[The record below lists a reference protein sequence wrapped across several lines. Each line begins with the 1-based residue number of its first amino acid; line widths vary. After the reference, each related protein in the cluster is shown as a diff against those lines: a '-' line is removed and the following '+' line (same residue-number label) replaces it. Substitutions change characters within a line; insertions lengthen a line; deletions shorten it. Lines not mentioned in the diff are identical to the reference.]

1 MKRRTLLTLAAGIP
15 AVLLSGCVI
24 PPDDLVPDLVQSLVL
39 KVPDTA
45 GILEILEIPITVP

>member
-1 MKRRTLLTLAAGIP
+1 MKRRTLLTLAGFLPCSSQAASFRLMI
-15 AVLLSGCVI
+15 
-24 PPDDLVPDLVQSLVL
+24 LVPDLVQSLVL